1 MRRAVLPI
9 YALFLL
15 ETLVWIAM
23 VPLAPTFADEFGLS
37 GVETGMILA
46 AASLAALVVAL
57 MSVVSVVGRS
67 LTPPRKRD
75 LDQLPDSAPT
85 TSSSR

>member
-1 MRRAVLPI
+1 MRDCRACAPFPPI

-46 AASLAALVVAL
+46 AASLAALVVAFR
-57 MSVVSVVGRS
+57 SACSPTESARGR
-67 LTPPRKRD
+67 
-75 LDQLPDSAPT
+75 
-85 TSSSR
+85 